1 MNTNITVFNN
11 CDMDNVL
18 MSTVKEMQ
26 IAYSCFIIVYRNN
39 QTGEHFMNVITFDC
53 RHWDDILVSEK
64 DSVCKVAVGIR
75 KWFRENGNEVKGG

>member
-26 IAYSCFIIVYRNN
+26 IAYSCFVIVYRNN
-39 QTGEHFMNVITFDC
+39 QTGEHFMNVLTLDC